1 MVKIDL
7 GELRKISR
15 QCTDNQ
21 KTQEYV
27 RDVCYKIRALL
38 INYAQSTKKAENK
51 VLEKY
56 MGHHYNNTGNVRE
69 GQISP
74 KHIKEAIEKGNM
86 RERLTLITNFCMNGC
101 SVILW
106 AVDNK
111 KHNHITRESIDMIHR
126 RLYNFTGLKDI
137 TKINKYI
144 NVKDNDS
151 KNNAKAKANTSIVPC
166 KLFSLALESSVA
178 ASRMATYFNAQILRI
193 PRAKRLSK
201 YLQNVKD
208 VYPTLSARELLYI
221 KENARDAGN
230 ARDASNASDPTSAIK
245 NNILPWIS
253 GLQYWEVNES
263 NFYVKLMRHNK
274 QMVVCGPSGNTDL
287 VLSILRLFDN
297 FNIDLAIFACVSQL
311 CNAPHHSPCEILL
324 ASLPY
329 GLSDWTI
336 DEDAFKYIKRKLK

>member
-7 GELRKISR
+7 GELRKISK

-21 KTQEYV
+21 NTQEYV

-56 MGHHYNNTGNVRE
+56 MGHHYNNTGSVRE

-111 KHNHITRESIDMIHR
+111 KHNHITREGIEMIHR

-144 NVKDNDS
+144 KVIENDS
-151 KNNAKAKANTSIVPC
+151 KNNANANRSIDPC

-178 ASRMATYFNAQILRI
+178 ASRIAPYFNAQILRN

-230 ARDASNASDPTSAIK
+230 ASDPTSAIK

-263 NFYVKLMRHNK
+263 NLYVKLMRHHK

-287 VLSILRLFDN
+287 IISILRLFDN

>member
-7 GELRKISR
+7 GELRKISK

-21 KTQEYV
+21 KTQGYV

-51 VLEKY
+51 VIEKY

-137 TKINKYI
+137 TRINKYI
-144 NVKDNDS
+144 NVK
-151 KNNAKAKANTSIVPC
+151 AKANASGNASIVPC

-178 ASRMATYFNAQILRI
+178 ASRMATYFNAQILRS

-221 KENARDAGN
+221 KENA
-230 ARDASNASDPTSAIK
+230 SDPSDPSDAIK

>member
-7 GELRKISR
+7 GELRKISK

-21 KTQEYV
+21 KTQGYV

-51 VLEKY
+51 VIEKY

-86 RERLTLITNFCMNGC
+86 REQLTLITNFCMNGC

-137 TKINKYI
+137 TRINKYI
-144 NVKDNDS
+144 NVK
-151 KNNAKAKANTSIVPC
+151 AKAAKANASGNASIVPC

-178 ASRMATYFNAQILRI
+178 ASRMATYFNAQILRS

-221 KENARDAGN
+221 KENASDASDAGN
-230 ARDASNASDPTSAIK
+230 PSDPSDAIK